1 MIQIQNPN
9 VWRRAFEK
17 LSTEPQSIRRHEAGL
32 WLVTNKVKNNTY
44 TVRVERQDGL
54 TFITCGCEAG
64 SPTTSRRIPMPCKHA
79 GAVILFLRGVREMR
93 RRAHA

>member
-17 LSTEPQSIRRHEAGL
+17 LSSEPQSIRRHEPGL
-32 WLVTNKVKNNTY
+32 YLVTNKVKNNTY
-44 TVRVERQDGL
+44 AVRVERMNGL

-64 SPTTSRRIPMPCKHA
+64 SPRKNHMPMPCKHA
-79 GAVILFLRGVREMR
+79 GAVILFLRAIREMR
-93 RRAHA
+93 RHASH